1 MQEIDYFAPKVD
13 YLPDTGRFHLMTQAL
28 IKTLEKAKLQ
38 RTRNE
43 QSRIVLQQQMEQ
55 AKKALKQGQAIY
67 S

>member
-43 QSRIVLQQQMEQ
+43 
-55 AKKALKQGQAIY
+55 
-67 S
+67 